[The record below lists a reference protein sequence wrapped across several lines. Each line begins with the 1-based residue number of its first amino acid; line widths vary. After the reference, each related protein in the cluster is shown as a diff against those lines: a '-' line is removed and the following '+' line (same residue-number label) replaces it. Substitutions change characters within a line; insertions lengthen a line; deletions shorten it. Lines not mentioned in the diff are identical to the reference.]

1 MGLSCFKQLPLNFGY
16 APLYVDTSAGA
27 RLLLGYL
34 ITSFNPLDFHYVINS
49 MGENNLKVL
58 SLNVLNCSYAG

>member
-27 RLLLGYL
+27 RLLSGDL
-34 ITSFNPLDFHYVINS
+34 IASFNPLDFDFVINFVFHHQHHQ
-49 MGENNLKVL
+49 VL
-58 SLNVLNCSYAG
+58 PPE